1 MRLSKEE
8 MNDFNKF
15 YDQVYGTNLADHAVK
30 FEEECGHLTVGGGPG
45 KELKAIVNGLRVLA
59 DALEKIT
66 E

>member
-8 MNDFNKF
+8 MNDFNKL

-30 FEEECGHLTVGGGPG
+30 FDEEDSHITVYGGAG
-45 KELKAIVNGLRVLA
+45 KELKAIVNGLRLLA
-59 DALEKIT
+59 DALERIT